1 MPGSTGKWDGWE
13 AQRAS
18 SLGLRIL
25 NPPARGECVMLFL
38 LILVPIVVLLVWA
51 VRVDRKRRRREIS
64 SHDVNA
70 AARTERWDAQR
81 KSSEWGAGM

>member
-1 MPGSTGKWDGWE
+1 
-13 AQRAS
+13 
-18 SLGLRIL
+18 
-25 NPPARGECVMLFL
+25 MLFL
-38 LILVPIVVLLVWA
+38 LILIPVVVLLVWA
-51 VRVDRKRRRREIS
+51 VRVDRKRRRSEIS

>member
-1 MPGSTGKWDGWE
+1 
-13 AQRAS
+13 
-18 SLGLRIL
+18 
-25 NPPARGECVMLFL
+25 MLFL
-38 LILVPIVVLLVWA
+38 LLIMIPVVVLLVWGF
-51 VRVDRKRRRREIS
+51 RVDRKRRRREIT

>member
-1 MPGSTGKWDGWE
+1 
-13 AQRAS
+13 
-18 SLGLRIL
+18 
-25 NPPARGECVMLFL
+25 MLLLL
-38 LILVPIVVLLVWA
+38 LILIPVAVLLVWA
-51 VRVDRKRRRREIS
+51 AKVDRRRRRREIS

>member
-1 MPGSTGKWDGWE
+1 
-13 AQRAS
+13 
-18 SLGLRIL
+18 
-25 NPPARGECVMLFL
+25 MLLLL
-38 LILVPIVVLLVWA
+38 LILIPVAVLLVWA
-51 VRVDRKRRRREIS
+51 FRVDRKRRRREIS

>member
-1 MPGSTGKWDGWE
+1 
-13 AQRAS
+13 
-18 SLGLRIL
+18 
-25 NPPARGECVMLFL
+25 MLFL
-38 LILVPIVVLLVWA
+38 LFILIPVVVLLVWGF
-51 VRVDRKRRRREIS
+51 RVDRKRRRSEIS